1 MVQITDCHQIL
12 LPGLLKIL
20 LHAFALN
27 QSTWTLQNLF
37 SHQRAMVYKVNKMNN
52 KQKKRRKKEIFSL
65 KMLFS
70 SIN

>member
-1 MVQITDCHQIL
+1 ML

-37 SHQRAMVYKVNKMNN
+37 SHQRAIVYKVN
-52 KQKKRRKKEIFSL
+52 E
-65 KMLFS
+65 
-70 SIN
+70 